1 VTQKVLIRFEGLMEL
16 EQRRGFENQGA
27 PQNPARMQKQGP
39 ESLKLHDFFD
49 HSGPIPSKQLEAVLT
64 SRG

>member
-1 VTQKVLIRFEGLMEL
+1 MEL